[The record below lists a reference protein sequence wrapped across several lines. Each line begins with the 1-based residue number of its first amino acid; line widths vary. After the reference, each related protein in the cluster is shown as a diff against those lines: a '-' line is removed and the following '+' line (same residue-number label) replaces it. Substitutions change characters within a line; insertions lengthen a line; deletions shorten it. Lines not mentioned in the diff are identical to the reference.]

1 MSSLYNHIFNIK
13 LKQYIT
19 NILFFSLFISPT
31 TFVSMRSLF
40 LIFESGASG
49 SFCSNVRATV
59 YAEMYGRK
67 YLGSVQSIASSL
79 TVFGSAIGPFPFG
92 VARDSSGSYRGVFA
106 VASLFPLIA
115 AIVVFFFGYRGTK
128 KGGTSTSQKGFSSVL
143 NENLDGDGDGM
154 DEDDAIDEI

>member
-1 MSSLYNHIFNIK
+1 
-13 LKQYIT
+13 
-19 NILFFSLFISPT
+19 
-31 TFVSMRSLF
+31 
-40 LIFESGASG
+40 
-49 SFCSNVRATV
+49 
-59 YAEMYGRK
+59 MYGRK

-92 VARDSSGSYRGVFA
+92 IARDSSGSYRGVFA

-115 AIVVFFFGYRGTK
+115 AIVVFVFGYRGTK
-128 KGGTSTSQKGFSSVL
+128 NGITRSTEFSSVL

>member
-1 MSSLYNHIFNIK
+1 MIFKIK
-13 LKQYIT
+13 
-19 NILFFSLFISPT
+19 
-31 TFVSMRSLF
+31 
-40 LIFESGASG
+40 GASG

-92 VARDSSGSYRGVFA
+92 IARDSSGSYRGVFA

-128 KGGTSTSQKGFSSVL
+128 NGIIRSTEFSSVL

>member
-1 MSSLYNHIFNIK
+1 
-13 LKQYIT
+13 
-19 NILFFSLFISPT
+19 
-31 TFVSMRSLF
+31 MRSLF

-143 NENLDGDGDGM
+143 NENLDGDGM

>member
-1 MSSLYNHIFNIK
+1 
-13 LKQYIT
+13 
-19 NILFFSLFISPT
+19 
-31 TFVSMRSLF
+31 
-40 LIFESGASG
+40 
-49 SFCSNVRATV
+49 
-59 YAEMYGRK
+59 MYGRK

-128 KGGTSTSQKGFSSVL
+128 NGITRSTEKKGFSSVL
-143 NENLDGDGDGM
+143 NENLDGDGDGDGM

>member
-1 MSSLYNHIFNIK
+1 MIFKIK
-13 LKQYIT
+13 
-19 NILFFSLFISPT
+19 
-31 TFVSMRSLF
+31 
-40 LIFESGASG
+40 GASG

-92 VARDSSGSYRGVFA
+92 IARDSSGSYRGVFA

-128 KGGTSTSQKGFSSVL
+128 NGITRSTEFSSVL